1 LNSRWYVSVKLRLK
15 QTLGSLAKNKIKPDK
30 DNLQEV
36 KVLLTSFLNHE
47 RIGIP
52 KELAGHMAC
61 LTDIMRNSAIR
72 SLRFCH
78 MI

>member
-1 LNSRWYVSVKLRLK
+1 LDSRWYVSVKLRLK

-30 DNLQEV
+30 DNLEEV
-36 KVLLTSFLNHE
+36 KALLISFLNHE
-47 RIGIP
+47 HIGSP
-52 KELAGHMAC
+52 KELAGHMAF